1 MAIPFRASPTAAPR
15 WTSGVILA
23 IDYGKK
29 RLGLALSDEHGVT
42 ANPFAT
48 WTRINRRRDLA
59 RLRELVKQENIRH
72 IVVGLPLH
80 LDGSASEISEEA
92 KSFGTRVAKA
102 LGIPVEMMDERLSS
116 WEAKQTIS
124 EMGSHPRARRASSGR
139 VGSKRS
145 VSLDDVAAAIILR
158 DFLDRTN
165 RPAERADGN
174 LDGVRRDGAELKN
187 TVLRERESQEALSID
202 SKLRDGRLRD

>member
-1 MAIPFRASPTAAPR
+1 MAIPFPASSSVIAPG
-15 WTSGVILA
+15 TTGVILA

-59 RLRELVKQENIRH
+59 RLRELVRQRTVRR
-72 IVVGLPLH
+72 IVVGLPVH
-80 LDGSASEISEEA
+80 LDGTPSEISEEA
-92 KSFGTRVAKA
+92 KSFAARVAKA

-124 EMGSHPRARRASSGR
+124 AMESHPRARRGSAGR
-139 VGSKRS
+139 AENSWRVP
-145 VSLDDVAAAIILR
+145 LDDVAAAIILR
-158 DFLDRTN
+158 DYLDRSR
-165 RPAERADGN
+165 RPSGLQDTDLKSAGSRDADP
-174 LDGVRRDGAELKN
+174 RDAKSSE
-187 TVLRERESQEALSID
+187 TRSQD
-202 SKLRDGRLRD
+202 